1 MPAPWSVRVLGAM
14 LLALAGL
21 LGGRMAQRPYARRVE
36 ELQGWQTWLTR
47 LASEVVWQGRELGR
61 AVAAAR
67 SGTPLGVSRASQCFL
82 AGLGSERTTDELWC
96 DSVHAAAFLA
106 PEDIAVLSELGPVLG
121 RYSREQAVVHL
132 EACRERLGRLEAEAR
147 RARDGTGRALAS
159 LVALSAVALAV
170 LVA

>member
-1 MPAPWSVRVLGAM
+1 MPAPWSVRVLGAL

-21 LGGRMAQRPYARRVE
+21 LAGRIAQRPYARRVE
-36 ELQGWQTWLTR
+36 ELQRWQTWLTR

-61 AVAAAR
+61 AVQAACA
-67 SGTPLGVSRASQCFL
+67 GTPQGVSRASQRFV

-96 DSVHAAAFLA
+96 DSVRAAAFLS

-121 RYSREQAVVHL
+121 RYSREQAVAHL
-132 EACRERLGRLEAEAR
+132 EVCRARLARLEAEAR
-147 RARDGTGRALAS
+147 RARDGTGRALGS